1 MRCNEFIENIDLYI
15 DNMLDEAESE
25 KMREHIES
33 CEICRNEYEEII
45 SIVEGLGGLDV
56 EPLPQG
62 FDDMLRERLENEV
75 VLAEKEQNETG
86 NNYVYS
92 LSKFMKKFS
101 YIAASIMIIAG
112 GYSLYRQVENA
123 NMHPGGEIAIT
134 ENSDPETQGDMNV
147 AIDKKSH
154 ETQQYN
160 ESESYSAIEN
170 NGAQTED
177 AGNSGEGGEQKTA
190 DMLTMKGPVEVQ
202 KNEIQ
207 EGIETKPKVMQAE
220 IQNEDV
226 ENQNGVESELDKGE
240 NSWQMAAESGNA
252 DKQAESVQDTP
263 VQDTP
268 AVMSLAKEPAADS
281 YEIQQE
287 NIRSSDMKS
296 KTGIKPTVLGLGG
309 GVTLDME
316 NYAGEAVE
324 IGIEGTITVITEND
338 IGYSNVKY
346 DKEMFEF
353 VKGETAEG
361 KTSLHFIPKM
371 SGQSQLD
378 ISIEGETGEIKK
390 TSIKIVVE

>member
-62 FDDMLRERLENEV
+62 LDDMLRERLENEV